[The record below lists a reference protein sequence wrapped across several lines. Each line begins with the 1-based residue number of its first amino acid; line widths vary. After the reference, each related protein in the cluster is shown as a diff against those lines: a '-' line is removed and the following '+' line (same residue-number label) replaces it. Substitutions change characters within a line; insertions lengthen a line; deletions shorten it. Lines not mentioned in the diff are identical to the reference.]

1 VTTISRRTQKPK
13 LSLPREVQQLER
25 NKKAEVTKSKDGTV
39 TRRRNTAKTQ
49 KELTTRESQLGERTV
64 EYKKTS
70 STKRGSSETNFR
82 QHTDLLGRTNQTS
95 ERNSTNTR
103 GDQLQSTRSQDVFG
117 IDKQGRS
124 ETRARTQGNT
134 ETTTTRTNTRDSVG
148 NRHASSDVTR
158 VTTDGTAVR
167 TTNERRAAGSELTTR
182 SKATYENGRL
192 VLNDGADWTRGS
204 SFQRS
209 SMREFDAS
217 QSTVDRA
224 NRAADRFGRAAD
236 WTSRA
241 MRNLGIE
248 QQWQSELSPD
258 RMRTTTLAEGRYGSV
273 TSRVGVEGRQ
283 SASIGPDG
291 ITGEFNRAARA
302 SVTAES
308 AGRVEG
314 RYGTAE
320 YNARAHAEAVAS
332 IDARGSITPNGI
344 DATITARVGVSA
356 EAEINASA
364 RTGSVRVAGVDL
376 SAGIEGRGRVSAEAV
391 AEATGTAR
399 ITRNPPTAVLEGT
412 AGASAVVKAE
422 GSIRADAGPFSFTA
436 SGYAS
441 AGAEATASGV
451 LAYENGRLRI
461 GGSVGAALGVGL
473 GGGVAVEVDVA
484 QIGQMAHNAADR
496 DGDGQLG
503 LGDVVA
509 GARQAAD
516 LAGSAARTVARA
528 ADRNGDG
535 RLGLDDV
542 GAGARQAATAVAG
555 AATRVATGAA
565 RAVTRAA
572 DVDGDGRLG
581 LGDAAAAARN
591 VGAAAANVAGRTAN
605 AVANAASAAGNAV
618 ASGARSVGN
627 AVGNAA
633 SAAGNAVASGARRV
647 ASFFG
652 W

>member
-1 VTTISRRTQKPK
+1 MTTISRRTSRPKP
-13 LSLPREVQQLER
+13 SLPREVQQLER
-25 NKKAEVTKSKDGTV
+25 NKKAEVSTSKDGTV

-49 KELTTRESQLGERTV
+49 KELTTRESNLGERTV
-64 EYKKTS
+64 EYKKRS
-70 STKRGSSETNFR
+70 STKRGESETNLR
-82 QHTDLLGRTNQTS
+82 RHTDLLGRTNQTQV
-95 ERNSTNTR
+95 RNSTTTR
-103 GDQLQSTRSQDVFG
+103 GDQLQATRSQDVFG
-117 IDKQGRS
+117 IDKQGRI
-124 ETRARTQGNT
+124 ETRARTTGNT
-134 ETTTTRTNTRDSVG
+134 ETTSTRGTTRDSVG
-148 NRHASSDVTR
+148 NRHTSSDVTR
-158 VTTDGTAVR
+158 VTTDGTAIR
-167 TTNERRAAGSELTTR
+167 TTNDRRAAGSELTTR
-182 SKATYENGRL
+182 SKATYEGGRL
-192 VLNDGADWTRGS
+192 VLNDGADWSRGR
-204 SFQRS
+204 SFERS

-224 NRAADRFGRAAD
+224 NRAADRFGRVAD
-236 WTSRA
+236 WTSKA
-241 MRNLGIE
+241 MRHLGIE

-273 TSRVGVEGRQ
+273 TSRVGVEGGQ

-291 ITGEFNRAARA
+291 ITGQFNRAARA
-302 SVTAES
+302 GITAES
-308 AGRVEG
+308 TGRVDG
-314 RYGTAE
+314 RYGTAQ

-332 IDARGSITPNGI
+332 IDARGSINANGI
-344 DATITARVGVSA
+344 DATINARVGVSA

-364 RTGSVRVAGVDL
+364 RTQSVRVGGVDL
-376 SAGIEGRGRVSAEAV
+376 SAGIEGRGRVAAEAV

-422 GSIRADAGPFSFTA
+422 GSIRADAGPFSITA

-441 AGAEATASGV
+441 AGAEARASGV
-451 LAYENGRLRI
+451 LGYENGRLRI

-496 DGDGQLG
+496 DGDGRLG

-509 GARQAAD
+509 GARQAAG
-516 LAGSAARTVARA
+516 LADSAVRTVARA

-542 GAGARQAATAVAG
+542 GAGARQAATAV
-555 AATRVATGAA
+555 TGAA
-565 RAVTRAA
+565 ATV
-572 DVDGDGRLG
+572 V
-581 LGDAAAAARN
+581 RN
-591 VGAAAANVAGRTAN
+591 VGATAANVAGRAAN
-605 AVANAASAAGNAV
+605 AVGNAAAAAGDAVGNA
-618 ASGARSVGN
+618 ARNVGN

-633 SAAGNAVASGARRV
+633 SNAGNAVASGAKKV
-647 ASFFG
+647 ASWFG